1 MNAKMSLKSPQLLVY
16 MPWIILRIIN
26 LMDFA
31 PIMLHIIKELYDTV
45 DLKKVIIQ
53 VGLTWR

>member
-16 MPWIILRIIN
+16 MPWIILRSIN

-31 PIMLHIIKELYDTV
+31 AIMLHIIKELYDTV

-53 VGLTWR
+53 VSLTWR